1 MHFERQSYGKIRIK
15 IGFVCDDRGG
25 FSNSAKV
32 LSIYLGSL
40 LILGDVKFI

>member
-15 IGFVCDDRGG
+15 IGLGQGRGGG